1 MTGKVVDEDKNPVM
15 GAHIRVKGLAPC
27 LTYGAEATTNAKGE
41 YELRN
46 QPPNV
51 PVEIEVSVPFQ
62 PSAFYQTRLKSNKQG
77 DPHTNYFPFQVKTLP
92 ALECIALAPSLLNIS
107 GTVSIEDPAIPPAS
121 EALVHLKSLNSCHS
135 FDTLALTTK
144 QTYLLNVYALGARG
158 QLSVS
163 FAGQPTAVFEVPIN
177 SNKQQLPNAN
187 VHNVTFAAPSVWPE
201 LNPVWTPGEI
211 YAGTRESLPNQD
223 L

>member
-1 MTGKVVDEDKNPVM
+1 MTGKVVDEDNNPVM

-92 ALECIALAPSLLNIS
+92 AQECIALASSWINIS
-107 GTVSIEDPAIPPAS
+107 GTVFIEDPAIPPAS
-121 EALVHLKSLNSCHS
+121 EALVHIKSLDGCST
-135 FDTLALTTK
+135 FDTQAPT
-144 QTYLLNVYALGARG
+144 QNQVYLLSIDSLGSRG

-177 SNKQQLPNAN
+177 SNTQQLPNAN
-187 VHNVTFAAPSVWPE
+187 VHNVTFAVPSAWPE

-211 YAGTRESLPNQD
+211 YAGTRD
-223 L
+223 LE